1 MGILIDYFTAPDDAA
16 AAEVVHWIGGPGKG
30 NERTGAEPYPSA
42 TIAVDRGAQVTWV
55 GMMQSDPSDTIPES
69 ELGAVL
75 ALENDGEVVV
85 CRLSAAVHEA
95 LVQLAATP
103 EDPDALAQLEDLNE
117 PDDIIERVSEL
128 IKLGALAKER
138 GWSLY
143 VWFSV

>member
-1 MGILIDYFTAPDDAA
+1 M
-16 AAEVVHWIGGPGKG
+16 
-30 NERTGAEPYPSA
+30 
-42 TIAVDRGAQVTWV
+42 
-55 GMMQSDPSDTIPES
+55 
-69 ELGAVL
+69 L

-128 IKLGALAKER
+128 IKLATLAKER

-143 VWFSV
+143 VCFAV